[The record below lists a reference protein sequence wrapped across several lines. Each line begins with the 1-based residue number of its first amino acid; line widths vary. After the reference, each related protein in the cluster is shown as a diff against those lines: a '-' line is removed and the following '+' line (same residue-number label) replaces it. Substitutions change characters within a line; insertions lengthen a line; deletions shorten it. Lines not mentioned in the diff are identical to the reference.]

1 MDAVARE
8 AQGYPAEV
16 PRLTPWPARH
26 ILADQLPRNS
36 NEKGPHMTTEE
47 RLEKLENELSRVKR
61 RNRWLLMGAG
71 LCLGIGLA
79 AWAFGPGA
87 ALAQPA
93 VAVPKEVRANSFVL
107 EDANGKNRAALVVSK
122 SGVAVLC
129 LIDENGKARA
139 ALSGDV
145 NGPGLRLFDEKG
157 MCRSMLYVDMEGA
170 WLDLRDEKGAPRA
183 TLYSDAKG
191 PALILSEEGAPRAA
205 LYSVKEGGAPT
216 LGENP
221 ADTALR
227 SKLFREITQVAFK
240 DIDFKDMITFLKNYS
255 DANIDVNWTALAAAG
270 IKQSTK
276 VTVDERNISV
286 KRVLGNVLD
295 YVSRA
300 TGGKDVAT
308 YIIEDGILKVS
319 TKSDLARKPRPT
331 VAMHLYDEKGKRI
344 WSAPNDEKGKP
355 IWSAP

>member
-216 LGENP
+216 LGESR
-221 ADTALR
+221 ADTDLR
-227 SKLFREITQVAFK
+227 SKLCQEILRVGST
-240 DIDFKDMITFLKNYS
+240 DLDFKDMMAFVKNYL
-255 DANIDVNWTALAAAG
+255 ATNIEVNWTTLGPLAL
-270 IKQSTK
+270 
-276 VTVDERNISV
+276 
-286 KRVLGNVLD
+286 
-295 YVSRA
+295 SRA
-300 TGGKDVAT
+300 
-308 YIIEDGILKVS
+308 
-319 TKSDLARKPRPT
+319 PR
-331 VAMHLYDEKGKRI
+331 
-344 WSAPNDEKGKP
+344 
-355 IWSAP
+355 